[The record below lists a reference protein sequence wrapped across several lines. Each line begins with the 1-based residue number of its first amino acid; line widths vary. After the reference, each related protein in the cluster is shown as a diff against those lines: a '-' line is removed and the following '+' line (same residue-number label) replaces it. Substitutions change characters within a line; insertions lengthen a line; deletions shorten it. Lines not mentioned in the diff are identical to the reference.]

1 MTSPFSGPLLKVKQS
16 QKHIQCLK
24 KALASYAARVKFGFR
39 KADIPET
46 DLVSWT
52 LLFSE
57 PPPEDVSPLIGDS
70 VHNLRSAL
78 DLMIC
83 DVARLRDEATD
94 FLAFPFAKDEQ
105 RSDKEIKNREIA
117 RLGNDIV
124 DLVKAEKPYPEGNRA
139 LSGLHELDI
148 TDKHHMILPAYE
160 AAPFGDIQMGPLSI
174 FPGGVMHMMLGGSI
188 TLARGNRLT
197 FKQQGEVT
205 AIFPNVSPF
214 PRAPVVEVLDDLAK
228 LVTEIID
235 RFSAHL
241 SERSSDRA

>member
-1 MTSPFSGPLLKVKQS
+1 V
-16 QKHIQCLK
+16 
-24 KALASYAARVKFGFR
+24 LASYAARVKFGFR
-39 KADIPET
+39 KEDIPET

-57 PPPEDVSPLIGDS
+57 PPPEDVSLLIGDS

-94 FLAFPFAKDEQ
+94 HLAFPFAKDEQ
-105 RSDKEIKNREIA
+105 RLDKAIKDREIA
-117 RLGNDIV
+117 RPGNDIV

-160 AAPFGDIQMGPLSI
+160 AAPFGDIKMGALSI
-174 FPGGVMHMMLGGSI
+174 FLGGVMHMMPGGSI
-188 TLARGNRLT
+188 TLARGNRLNSSS
-197 FKQQGEVT
+197 K
-205 AIFPNVSPF
+205 
-214 PRAPVVEVLDDLAK
+214 AK
-228 LVTEIID
+228 SLRSFRTCHHFRE
-235 RFSAHL
+235 RPWS
-241 SERSSDRA
+241 RSSMISRSL